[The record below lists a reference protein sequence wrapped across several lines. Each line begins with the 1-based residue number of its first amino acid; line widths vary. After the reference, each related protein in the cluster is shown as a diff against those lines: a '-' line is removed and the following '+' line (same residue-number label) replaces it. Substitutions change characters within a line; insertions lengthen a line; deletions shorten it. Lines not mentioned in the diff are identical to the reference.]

1 MWWVPHAKRHV
12 PMRPTWGNG
21 GLTVGNSG
29 GGGGRLFPLGERNAT
44 LRSNNTLS
52 FVALDGR
59 RVPPTLLLA
68 LLETQRFA
76 AATRS
81 ALSHSTAGEYPPLYC
96 LPYSYKRTHTDAALR
111 CRLYERGFSSQEWM
125 HPDRCAPLSY

>member
-52 FVALDGR
+52 IVALDGR
-59 RVPPTLLLA
+59 QVPALLLA
-68 LLETQRFA
+68 LLAQKYHILT
-76 AATRS
+76 
-81 ALSHSTAGEYPPLYC
+81 
-96 LPYSYKRTHTDAALR
+96 LR

-125 HPDRCAPLSY
+125 HPDRYAPLSY

>member
-59 RVPPTLLLA
+59 RVPP
-68 LLETQRFA
+68 
-76 AATRS
+76 
-81 ALSHSTAGEYPPLYC
+81 LYC
-96 LPYSYKRTHTDAALR
+96 LPYSYKRTHTDAALP

-125 HPDRCAPLSY
+125 HPDR